1 MDASGGDDEPKV
13 FDSVH
18 MEGTLQDFGTKVSFT
33 QALEDATNAV
43 MMLLK
48 GVREDEDIIK
58 IHDDEEVDHVL
69 E

>member
-18 MEGTLQDFGTKVSFT
+18 MEGTLQDFGAKVPFMK
-33 QALEDATNAV
+33 ALEYAMDMV
-43 MMLLK
+43 MMLIK
-48 GVREDEDIIK
+48 QVGEDEYIIE
-58 IHDDEEVDHVL
+58 IYYDEQVNHVV